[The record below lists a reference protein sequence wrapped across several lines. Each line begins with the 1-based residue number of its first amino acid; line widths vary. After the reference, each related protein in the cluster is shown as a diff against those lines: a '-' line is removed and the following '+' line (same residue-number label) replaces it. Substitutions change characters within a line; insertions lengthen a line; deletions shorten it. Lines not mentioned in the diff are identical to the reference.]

1 MTYDHNQKM
10 LYFHL
15 WIFHVLTHIPNVNGQ
30 VWKKDESR
38 QHEIQ
43 SVEQMYYQV
52 DTKSPTR
59 FLIQFNCI

>member
-30 VWKKDESR
+30 V
-38 QHEIQ
+38 
-43 SVEQMYYQV
+43 
-52 DTKSPTR
+52 
-59 FLIQFNCI
+59 